1 MSQTI
6 YALSSG
12 AGMAGIAVIRISGPD
27 AGRTLETMSAR
38 ALPPARRA
46 TRVRLTDPGTGEV
59 LDRGLALWFPAPA
72 SVTGEDVAE
81 LHVHGGRA
89 VIEAVLAALG
99 RVDGLRLAEPGEFTR
114 RAFDNGK
121 LDLTEAEGLADL
133 IGAETAMQR
142 HQALRQMDGA
152 LGRLYEDWRGRLL
165 RLLAHL
171 EADLEFPDEDLPA
184 GAGSAAMPDIAAMA
198 TQIVAHL
205 ADRRRGER
213 LRDGLMIA
221 ILGAPNVGKSSLLN
235 RLARRDAA
243 IVSAIAG
250 TTRDVVEVRLDLG
263 GYPVT
268 LADTAGLRDA
278 GGQIEVEGV
287 RRARQRA
294 GDADLKLCLFDATS
308 WPATDAATAE
318 LVDGDTMV
326 VLSKCDL
333 ARPDDAPELCGQ
345 PVHLTSSVTGE
356 GIDALVAALTAA
368 AAGRLTA
375 GEAPVLTRARHRQA
389 LEDCVSC
396 LARAEA
402 AAAPELAAED
412 VRLAARALGRITGR
426 VDVEDVLDLVFRD
439 FCIGK

>member
-12 AGMAGIAVIRISGPD
+12 AGMAGIAVIRISGRD
-27 AGRTLETMSAR
+27 AALALESLSAR
-38 ALPPARRA
+38 ALPPARWA
-46 TRVRLTDPGTGEV
+46 TRVRLSDPSTGDA
-59 LDRGLALWFPAPA
+59 LDHGLALWFPGPA

-99 RVDGLRLAEPGEFTR
+99 RLDGLRLAAPGEFTR

-133 IGAETAMQR
+133 IGAETTMQR

-152 LGRLYEDWRGRLL
+152 LGRLYEDWRARLL
-165 RLLAHL
+165 RALAHL
-171 EADLEFPDEDLPA
+171 EADLEFPDEDLPE
-184 GAGSAAMPDIAAMA
+184 GTRSAAVPEIAAIG
-198 TQIVAHL
+198 TQIGTHL
-205 ADRRRGER
+205 ADRHRGER

-250 TTRDVVEVRLDLG
+250 TTRDVVEVHMDLG

-268 LADTAGLRDA
+268 LADTAGLREA

-294 GDADLKLCLFDATS
+294 RQADLKLALFDATS
-308 WPATDAATAE
+308 WPETDKGTAA
-318 LVDGDTMV
+318 LVDGDTLA

-333 ARPDDAPELCGQ
+333 ARPDGTPELEGR
-345 PVHLTSSVTGE
+345 PIHLTSSITGQ
-356 GIDALVAALTAA
+356 GIDALVAALTEAA
-368 AAGRLTA
+368 TARLAA
-375 GEAPVLTRARHRQA
+375 GEAPALTRARHREA
-389 LEDCVSC
+389 LEDCVAC
-396 LARAEA
+396 LARADTA
-402 AAAPELAAED
+402 SAPELATED